1 MDFLLNLEEYIIEEI
16 YFKEMGEDIN
26 AKKKYPIAWCKDI
39 SLHFNHSEDFETAK
53 RDWDRRKER
62 IKWDNLL
69 VEMVALTKEGAI
81 QFSKL
86 PYKKKICFVPFS
98 MKGEIFAELPKCEF
112 IHGTNPAGLTA
123 VAMAQGHCYGY
134 DVFDLLQGKITKIIS

>member
-1 MDFLLNLEEYIIEEI
+1 MVYVQNIALGLPFLSPTVNMCMRENDYLDFLLNLEEYIKEEI

-39 SLHFNHSEDFETAK
+39 SLHFNHLDDFETAK

-81 QFSKL
+81 
-86 PYKKKICFVPFS
+86 
-98 MKGEIFAELPKCEF
+98 
-112 IHGTNPAGLTA
+112 
-123 VAMAQGHCYGY
+123 
-134 DVFDLLQGKITKIIS
+134 